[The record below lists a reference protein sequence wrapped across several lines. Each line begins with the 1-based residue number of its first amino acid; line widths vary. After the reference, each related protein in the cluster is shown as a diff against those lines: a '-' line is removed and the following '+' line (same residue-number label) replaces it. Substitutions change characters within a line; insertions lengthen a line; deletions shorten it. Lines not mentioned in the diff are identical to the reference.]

1 MMKIMIMIMIFVYA
15 FGICMEK
22 ILGRWVRN
30 DFFLFM
36 VFVIKFGFLFVY
48 EVLGLYMNFMNFMSF
63 WVFFL
68 LLLMVLLLSY

>member
-1 MMKIMIMIMIFVYA
+1 MIFVYG
-15 FGICMEK
+15 FGICIEK

-30 DFFLFM
+30 DFSCLF

-48 EVLGLYMNFMNFMSF
+48 EVLGLCMNFMSF

-68 LLLMVLLLSY
+68 VVVDGVVAEL